1 MPNIPSFAPLNA
13 YTRGRYYD
21 YFSDHWK
28 LEYYFRTNPRARAH
42 MLLLNL
48 SPKIQI
54 PPNGDQVIHTVWRRI
69 HPVLEESSF
78 LSPAVT
84 TLRTSTASLSVST
97 LPEISSADDADS
109 TTVAD
114 SSSYRA
120 SSTAS
125 RPLGR

>member
-21 YFSDHWK
+21 YFSDHWNTISV
-28 LEYYFRTNPRARAH
+28 LTPEQPRAH